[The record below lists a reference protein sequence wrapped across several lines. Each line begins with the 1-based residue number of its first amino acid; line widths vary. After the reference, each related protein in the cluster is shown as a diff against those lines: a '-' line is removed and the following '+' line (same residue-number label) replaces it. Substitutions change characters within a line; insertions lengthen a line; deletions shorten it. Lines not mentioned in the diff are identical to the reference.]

1 MDFKVEFRNK
11 VVNGDEV
18 TFDVGM
24 NFEGVGAPFETW
36 DGSYDA
42 YYDFFQYLSF
52 SWSSTYIK
60 DIDLY

>member
-36 DGSYDA
+36 DGSYSA
-42 YYDFFQYLSF
+42 
-52 SWSSTYIK
+52 
-60 DIDLY
+60 